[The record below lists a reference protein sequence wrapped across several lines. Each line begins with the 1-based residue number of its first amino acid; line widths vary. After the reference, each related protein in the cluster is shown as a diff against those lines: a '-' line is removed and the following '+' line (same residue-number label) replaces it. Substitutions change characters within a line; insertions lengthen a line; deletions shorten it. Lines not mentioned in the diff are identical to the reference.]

1 MALDHKIIL
10 SSGSPRRSELLRGAD
25 IDFTIDTE
33 NDFEEICPDG
43 ISPEEVPAFLARG
56 KSYGFHRSLA
66 EGELLITADTVVI
79 VDGQVLG
86 KPHSHKQAEE
96 MLTALS
102 GREHEVRT
110 AVMLRSQD
118 KEKLFTDVTKVLFCE
133 LSPEEIEYYIE
144 KYKPFDKAG
153 AYGIQE
159 WIGYIGIESIEGSFY
174 NVMGLPIQRVYKEIK
189 TF

>member
-1 MALDHKIIL
+1 M
-10 SSGSPRRSELLRGAD
+10 LRGAD

-33 NDFEEICPDG
+33 NDFEEICSDG

-56 KSYGFHRSLA
+56 KSYGFHRPLA
-66 EGELLITADTVVI
+66 DGELLITADTVVI

-110 AVMLRSQD
+110 AVMLRSKD

-159 WIGYIGIESIEGSFY
+159 WIGYIGIESIDGSFY

>member
-1 MALDHKIIL
+1 
-10 SSGSPRRSELLRGAD
+10 
-25 IDFTIDTE
+25 
-33 NDFEEICPDG
+33 
-43 ISPEEVPAFLARG
+43 
-56 KSYGFHRSLA
+56 
-66 EGELLITADTVVI
+66 
-79 VDGQVLG
+79 
-86 KPHSHKQAEE
+86 

-110 AVMLRSQD
+110 AVMLRSKD

-159 WIGYIGIESIEGSFY
+159 WIGYIGIESIEGSFI
-174 NVMGLPIQRVYKEIK
+174 M
-189 TF
+189 